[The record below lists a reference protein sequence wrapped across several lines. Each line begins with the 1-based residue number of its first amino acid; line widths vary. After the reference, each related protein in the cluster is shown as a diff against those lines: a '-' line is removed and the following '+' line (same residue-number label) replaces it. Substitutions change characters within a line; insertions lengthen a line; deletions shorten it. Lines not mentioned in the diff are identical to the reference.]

1 MSNTLTFSNTKIWR
15 NDIETENGTYYAYSV
30 SVSSKNQDGSWDNA
44 YLPVR
49 FSKSANAPAKIHNG
63 TIANLEGFL
72 TTRKRKDGKN
82 EVQFMVMYYNSD
94 EEPVPVADDSDLP
107 DNFAQAESDI
117 PF

>member
-1 MSNTLTFSNTKIWR
+1 MSNTLIFKDTKIWR
-15 NDIETENGTYYAYSV
+15 NDIDTENGTYYAYSI

-49 FSKSANAPAKIHNG
+49 FSKNANAPAKISNG

-72 TTRKRKDGKN
+72 TVKKRKDAKN
-82 EVQFMVMYYNSD
+82 EVQFMVMQYTSD
-94 EEPVPVADDSDLP
+94 EEQYQAAEDSDIP
-107 DNFAQAESDI
+107 DNFEQAESEI